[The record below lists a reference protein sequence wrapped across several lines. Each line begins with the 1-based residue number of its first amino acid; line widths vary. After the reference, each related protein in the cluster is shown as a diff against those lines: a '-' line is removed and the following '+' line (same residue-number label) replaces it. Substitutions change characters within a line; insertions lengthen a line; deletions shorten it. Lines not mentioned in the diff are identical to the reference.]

1 MALTAS
7 CRIAALAA
15 IVTLVGRP
23 AAAQEAGP
31 PQGRPWFVGVSKVVK
46 WPTLA
51 AAIGFTAAAIV
62 RKDNADEVYDRLQ
75 ALCLEGSDNCRSGA
89 DGTYLNPEAESLYQE
104 TMRLDGHARRWMIGG
119 QGFLVVSA
127 GMFLID
133 LISGSSKPENIPFTP
148 LEAWASPGRVG
159 LRWRF

>member
-15 IVTLVGRP
+15 VVTLAGGP
-23 AAAQEAGP
+23 AAAQEPAP
-31 PQGRPWFVGVSKVVK
+31 PPGRPWFVGVSKVVK

-62 RKDNADEVYDRLQ
+62 RKADADEVYDRLQ
-75 ALCLEGSDNCRSGA
+75 AYCLEGPDNCRSGA
-89 DGTYLNPEAESLYQE
+89 DGTYLSPEAESLYQE
-104 TMRLDGHARRWMIGG
+104 TRRLDGHARNWMIGG

-127 GMFLID
+127 GMFLLD
-133 LISGSSKPENIPFTP
+133 LVSGSSKPENIPFTP